1 MQFSALT
8 QVALLGTERQGLP
21 TVPADSPFGEMLVR
35 VDGTQREQALLRTAA
50 LVGQYERAGVLP
62 IKVNAGEVA
71 GCPPETLPWVKPLA
85 GSHLLTMLSGEKA
98 ELLPEWLRLC
108 AQTKQLAPPEAG
120 PLLLSL
126 GQAKESL
133 REMILPMLGERGH
146 WLAGQQSEWSWMTGE
161 TLEESVWQ
169 TGEPEAR
176 LMLLQKLR
184 ASDSAKARELLAV
197 TWKEEEPEE
206 RGAFIQVLGK
216 NLSLEDEAFLEGALD
231 DKRKEVR
238 KKAAD
243 LLAQIPDSALVKRM
257 QERLQP
263 LLKFKPAEEGSI
275 LKLKKGTKASLEI
288 NLPIE
293 CSKVMQR
300 DGIEAKPPAKEIG
313 ERAWWLAQMLGCVPP
328 SYWRAQWGCTSADYY
343 AAAMGT
349 EFKKALHLGLQEAAV
364 RYKDIELAESF
375 FAEDAGRVTPNLWS
389 VMPIERR
396 ERYLSQWL
404 ESPTGFGTELLF
416 ESLHDWSADFSRAV
430 LKWMRN
436 LCTQDGM
443 EWQLRNR
450 FKELVVHLAP
460 EVLPEVTNGW
470 PTGAKN
476 WEFWSKGVDEF
487 LAVAQFRQEM
497 RKAVFGQ
504 D

>member
-1 MQFSALT
+1 MQFNALT

-21 TVPADSPFGEMLVR
+21 SVPADSPFGEVLAR
-35 VDGTQREQALLRTAA
+35 VDGTQRELALLRVAA
-50 LVGQYERAGVLP
+50 LTGQYERAGALP
-62 IKVNAGEVA
+62 VKVGTTDVVK
-71 GCPPETLPWVKPLA
+71 CPPETLPWVKALA
-85 GSHLLTMLSGEKA
+85 GSHLLTMLAGEKT
-98 ELLPEWLRLC
+98 ELLTEWLRLC
-108 AQTKQLAPPEAG
+108 AATKQLAPPEAG

-126 GQAKESL
+126 GQAKEAL
-133 REMILPMLGERGH
+133 REMILPVLGERGR
-146 WLAGQQSEWSWMTGE
+146 WLAGQQLEWSWVTGE

-176 LMLLQKLR
+176 LMFLQKLR
-184 ASDSAKARELLAV
+184 VSDPAKARELLES

-206 RGAFIQVLGK
+206 RAAFMQVLGK
-216 NLSLEDEAFLEGALD
+216 NLSLADEAFLEAAFD

-238 KKAAD
+238 RKAAD
-243 LLAQIPDSALVKRM
+243 LLAQIPNSALVKRM

-288 NLPIE
+288 NLPTE
-293 CSKVMQR
+293 CSKAMQR

-328 SYWRAQWGCTSADYY
+328 AYWREQWGCTSADYY

-375 FAEDAGRVTPNLWS
+375 FAEDAGRVTQNLWS

-416 ESLHDWSADFSRAV
+416 ESLHDWSPGFSRAV

-436 LCTQDGM
+436 LCAQDGM

-450 FKELVVHLAP
+450 FKELVGHLAP
-460 EVLPEVTNGW
+460 EVLSETTQGW

-487 LAVAQFRQEM
+487 LAMAQFRLEM
-497 RKAVFGQ
+497 RRAILGQ